1 MARSRLSTIHGKT
14 SLSLTPLNLLTM
26 SFLSSLHNFFSPA
39 AQQRID
45 TPYGQLN
52 LAKEAD
58 RTKLRK
64 MVVDIQRATDS
75 LTRRDIAD
83 WRRAHQMAIS
93 VDAPNRIRLYDIY
106 NDTALDLHLSGCVE
120 QRIGLAMARS
130 FKLMKPDGTYDE
142 QSAKLFDM
150 PWFKTFCR
158 LTLETVYWG
167 HSLIELGN
175 VVANEAG
182 VFMYDSVAVVPRK
195 HVIPEYGK
203 IVKELGSDIQKGVD
217 YRTPPL
223 SEWLI
228 EVGQPYDLGL
238 YLKACIQT
246 IPKKNALGFW
256 DNFAEIFGMP
266 MRIAK
271 TNSRDDRDRA
281 KLEKMMSQMG
291 AALWGVFQE
300 GTEIEVVESTKGDA
314 FNVYDR
320 RIDRANSELS
330 KLIIGQ
336 TMTIEDGSS
345 LSQSETHMEVLHNLV
360 ERDCDNLRD
369 VINTQLLP
377 RMVKHGF
384 PVQGLSFEW
393 DYSID
398 YTPEQQLA
406 IEQLVVANYEVEG
419 KYFEKKYGIPA
430 GERRSMMGQSEPSE
444 QPETSESSKKKA
456 QHAFFD

>member
-1 MARSRLSTIHGKT
+1 MTMPLLT
-14 SLSLTPLNLLTM
+14 SLR
-26 SFLSSLHNFFSPA
+26 NFFSPSTS
-39 AQQRID
+39 QGID
-45 TPYGQLN
+45 TPYGHFN
-52 LAKEAD
+52 LAKESD
-58 RTKLRK
+58 RTKLKK
-64 MVVDIQRATDS
+64 MVVDIQRTTDS

-83 WRRAHQMAIS
+83 WRAAHQMALS
-93 VDAPNRIRLYDIY
+93 VDNPNRTRLYDIY
-106 NDTALDLHLSGCVE
+106 NDTSLDLHLSGCVE
-120 QRIGLAMARS
+120 QRVGLAMARS
-130 FKLMKPDGTYDE
+130 FKIVKADGTEDE
-142 QSAKLFDM
+142 DAAKLFDAA
-150 PWFKTFCR
+150 WFKLFCR
-158 LTLETVYWG
+158 MTLETVYWG

-175 VVANEAG
+175 VVTNEVG
-182 VFMYDSVAVVPRK
+182 MYMYDSVAIVPRK
-195 HVIPEYGK
+195 HVIPEFGK
-203 IVKELGSDIQKGVD
+203 IVKEVGSDYKKGMD
-217 YRTPPL
+217 FRTPPL

-271 TNSRDDRDRA
+271 TNSRDDKDRA
-281 KLEKMMSQMG
+281 KIEKMMSQMG

-300 GTEIEVVESTKGDA
+300 GTEIEVVESTKGDSY
-314 FNVYDR
+314 NVYDR

-336 TMTIEDGSS
+336 TMTLEDGSS
-345 LSQSETHMEVLHNLV
+345 KSQSETHLKVLNNLI

-384 PVQGLSFEW
+384 PVAGLSFEW

-406 IEQLVVANYEVEG
+406 IEQLVVDNYEVDG
-419 KYFEKKYGIPA
+419 KYFEEKYNIPA
-430 GERRSMMGQSEPSE
+430 GARRSMTSPTPEGDDPEPTKE
-444 QPETSESSKKKA
+444 EKEKA
-456 QHAFFD
+456 KHAHHFFD

>member
-1 MARSRLSTIHGKT
+1 MPLLT
-14 SLSLTPLNLLTM
+14 SLR
-26 SFLSSLHNFFSPA
+26 NFFSPSA
-39 AQQRID
+39 SQGID
-45 TPYGQLN
+45 TPYGHFN
-52 LAKEAD
+52 LSKESD
-58 RTKLRK
+58 RTKLKK
-64 MVVDIQRATDS
+64 MVVDIQRTTDN

-83 WRRAHQMAIS
+83 WRAAHQMALS
-93 VDAPNRIRLYDIY
+93 VDNPNRIRLYDIY
-106 NDTALDLHLSGCVE
+106 NDALLDLHLSGCVE
-120 QRIGLAMARS
+120 QRVGLAMARS
-130 FKLMKPDGTYDE
+130 FKIVKADGTEDHDA
-142 QSAKLFDM
+142 AKLFDAA
-150 PWFKTFCR
+150 WFKTFCR
-158 LTLETVYWG
+158 MTLETVYWG

-175 VVANEAG
+175 VITNEVG
-182 VFMYDSVAVVPRK
+182 MYMYDSVTIVPRK
-195 HVIPEYGK
+195 HVIPEFGK
-203 IVKELGSDIQKGVD
+203 IVKEVGSDYKKGMD
-217 YRTPPL
+217 FRTPPL

-271 TNSRDDRDRA
+271 TNSRDAKDRA
-281 KLEKMMSQMG
+281 KIEKMMSQMG

-300 GTEIEVVESTKGDA
+300 GTEIEVVESTKGDSY
-314 FNVYDR
+314 NVYDR

-336 TMTIEDGSS
+336 TMTLEDGSS
-345 LSQSETHMEVLHNLV
+345 KSQSETHLKVLNNLI

-384 PVQGLSFEW
+384 PVAGMSFEW

-406 IEQLVVANYEVEG
+406 IEQLVVANYEVDG
-419 KYFEKKYGIPA
+419 KYFEEKYNIPA
-430 GERRSMMGQSEPSE
+430 GARRSIASPTPEGDEPE
-444 QPETSESSKKKA
+444 PTKDKKEKA
-456 QHAFFD
+456 KHAHHFFD

>member
-1 MARSRLSTIHGKT
+1 MTMPLLT
-14 SLSLTPLNLLTM
+14 SLR
-26 SFLSSLHNFFSPA
+26 NFFSPSA
-39 AQQRID
+39 SQGVD
-45 TPYGQLN
+45 TPYGHFN
-52 LAKEAD
+52 LAKESD
-58 RTKLRK
+58 RTKLKK
-64 MVVDIQRATDS
+64 MVVDIQRTTDN

-83 WRRAHQMAIS
+83 WRAAHQMALS
-93 VDAPNRIRLYDIY
+93 VDNPNRIRLYDIY
-106 NDTALDLHLSGCVE
+106 NDASLDLHLSGCVE
-120 QRIGLAMARS
+120 QRVGLAMARS
-130 FKLMKPDGTYDE
+130 FKIIKADGTEDNDA
-142 QSAKLFDM
+142 AKLFDAA
-150 PWFKTFCR
+150 WFKTFCR
-158 LTLETVYWG
+158 MTLETVYWG

-175 VVANEAG
+175 VITNEVG
-182 VFMYDSVAVVPRK
+182 MYMYDSVTIVPRK
-195 HVIPEYGK
+195 HVIPEFGK
-203 IVKELGSDIQKGVD
+203 IVKEVGSDYKKGMD
-217 YRTPPL
+217 FRTPPL

-271 TNSRDDRDRA
+271 TNSRDAKDRA
-281 KLEKMMSQMG
+281 KIEKMMSQMG

-300 GTEIEVVESTKGDA
+300 GTEIEVVESTKGDSY
-314 FNVYDR
+314 NVYDR

-336 TMTIEDGSS
+336 TMTLEDGSS
-345 LSQSETHMEVLHNLV
+345 KSQSETHLKVLNNLI

-384 PVQGLSFEW
+384 PVAGMSFEW

-406 IEQLVVANYEVEG
+406 IEQLVVANYEVDG
-419 KYFEKKYGIPA
+419 KYFEEKYNIPA
-430 GERRSMMGQSEPSE
+430 GTRRSIASPTPEGDEPE
-444 QPETSESSKKKA
+444 PTKDKKEKA
-456 QHAFFD
+456 KHAHHFFD